1 MDVTLRNLDGM
12 LLVLVRVSAII
23 MVAPFFN
30 QTTIPRR
37 TKFFLSFFL
46 FSYSTSLFQ
55 KTSIERAGRP
65 MPFRSCSIS
74 RKKGEGTDLA
84 QKGWF

>member
-46 FSYSTSLFQ
+46 FFFAFVVRLWNLDCRILIGFFL
-55 KTSIERAGRP
+55 SI
-65 MPFRSCSIS
+65 
-74 RKKGEGTDLA
+74 
-84 QKGWF
+84 